1 MRSVAEEVKELVEAG
16 VRVAIVVGGGNY
28 FRGANAWQG
37 LDRATADYVGML
49 ATVMNALQLQGA
61 LEGLGVDTRVQVRG
75 CACHRNCTPFRSAEV
90 GLFLADCD

>member
-1 MRSVAEEVKELVEAG
+1 MTQGSLGFGVDASVMRMVAEEVKELVQAG

-49 ATVMNALQLQGA
+49 ATV
-61 LEGLGVDTRVQVRG
+61 RG
-75 CACHRNCTPFRSAEV
+75 RPTSCTPIHSWH
-90 GLFLADCD
+90 C